1 MDKKILTYSLLAHIN
16 NQTPA
21 ESSYESIFIPLVK
34 RGLSKMCASG
44 QFKGDDIN
52 DIKKHIDELYGLNM
66 PETILKKILS
76 RIASELNTK
85 DRVVVQFF
93 SGGSF
98 IIEEYV
104 FSEYED
110 EINKRNEDLERLQRI
125 FNEFLKAEGK
135 DENSE
140 SIFDFV
146 EQNKVSLG
154 KYISKKYPIEHADN
168 TTEARFI
175 NFIKSVNELYS
186 VLQSVYIGSI
196 ISTYLEYQPSGI
208 KRDVELV
215 LDTNFVISLI
225 DLNTSSSTANCRRLL
240 EIAGQLGYRF
250 TVLAITIREI
260 DQLLKTRVDNFDSAF
275 LSKQV
280 DPEDIYNACERR
292 NLSKTDLDRIRLNI
306 TSEIEKFNVVII
318 SKTEAYEQRA
328 RFSDEYE
335 KLKEVRNTTFA
346 ALHDATCI
354 DYVKEKRG
362 RPVYDFH
369 RVNCWFVNNSSSRRN
384 SYSNGAQPY
393 VIKAEDLLNLLW
405 LASPMVKA
413 NISNAEISSIGL
425 SRLVSATLDD
435 SLPSAL
441 TIKKLDDNIRKYADG
456 NITHEDV
463 IRVSKSIAER
473 TITNLDDLNKLAE
486 DDDKKFVETLQSI
499 ANTQKKKED
508 EFTQLLNRLVDDIT
522 RKSKIL
528 EEKTLKID
536 KEKDSYEQAITTEQ
550 SKYKEALDSSLFLA
564 EQNKAMRNENIRLQN
579 ELRKPNR
586 EKYIRNKVFRWRLKS
601 FLLVLIG
608 PAVLIVTLW
617 YVINLNNGDLNL
629 SKEFLQKHTSNI
641 IFSSLISLASLIY
654 SGIFIK
660 IFSDRFNHSALT
672 AYRNSIEIPE
682 NLKNLPEQD

>member
-1 MDKKILTYSLLAHIN
+1 MEKKILAYSLLAHIN
-16 NQTPA
+16 NQTPT

-34 RGLSKMCASG
+34 RGLSKMCATG

-52 DIKKHIDELYGLNM
+52 DIKKHIDDLYGLNM
-66 PETILKKILS
+66 PETILKKILFK
-76 RIASELNTK
+76 IASELNTK
-85 DRVVVQFF
+85 DKVVIQFF

-98 IIEEYV
+98 IIGEYV
-104 FSEYED
+104 FSDYED
-110 EINKRNEDLERLQRI
+110 EINKRNDELERLQRI

-135 DENSE
+135 EENSE
-140 SIFDFV
+140 SIFEFV
-146 EQNKVSLG
+146 EQNKISIG
-154 KYISKKYPIEHADN
+154 KYINKKYPTEHNDN

-175 NFIKSVNELYS
+175 NFIKPVKELYS
-186 VLQSVYIGSI
+186 VVQSVYIGSI
-196 ISTYLEYQPSGI
+196 ISTYLEYQPTGI

-215 LDTNFVISLI
+215 LDTNFIISLI

-240 EIAGQLGYRF
+240 DIATKLGYKF

-260 DQLLKTRVDNFDSAF
+260 EQLLKTRVDNFDSVF

-292 NLSKTDLDRIRLNI
+292 NLSRTDLDRIRHNI
-306 TSEIEKFNVVII
+306 TSEIEKFNVVIL
-318 SKTEAYEQRA
+318 SKTEAYEKRA

-362 RPVYDFH
+362 RPIYDFH
-369 RVNCWFVNNSSSRRN
+369 KVNCWFVNNSSSRSN
-384 SYSNGAQPY
+384 QHSNGAQPY

-413 NISNAEISSIGL
+413 NISNTDISSIGL

-456 NITHEDV
+456 NISDEDIV
-463 IRVSKSIAER
+463 RVSKAIAER
-473 TITNLDDLNKLAE
+473 TITNLDDLNKLA
-486 DDDKKFVETLQSI
+486 DDDDSRFVETLQNI
-499 ANTQKKKED
+499 ASTQKKKED
-508 EFTQLLNRLVDDIT
+508 EFTHLLNKLVEEIS

-528 EEKTLKID
+528 DEKTFKID
-536 KEKDSYEQAITTEQ
+536 KEKEGYEQLITNAK
-550 SKYKEALDSSLFLA
+550 SKQQEALDSSVFLA
-564 EQNKAMRNENIRLQN
+564 EQVKLIRSENIRLQN
-579 ELRKPNR
+579 EIRKPKR
-586 EKYIRNKVFRWRLKS
+586 EKFIRNKVFWWRARS
-601 FLLVLIG
+601 FFLVLVG
-608 PAVLIVTLW
+608 PVVLIITLC
-617 YVINLNNGDLNL
+617 YVVNLNSGDLKL
-629 SKEFLQKHTSNI
+629 SKEFLQKYTNNI

-660 IFSDRFNHSALT
+660 IFADRFNHSALN
-672 AYRNSIEIPE
+672 AYKNGIEVPAE
-682 NLKNLPEQD
+682 LKNLQENE